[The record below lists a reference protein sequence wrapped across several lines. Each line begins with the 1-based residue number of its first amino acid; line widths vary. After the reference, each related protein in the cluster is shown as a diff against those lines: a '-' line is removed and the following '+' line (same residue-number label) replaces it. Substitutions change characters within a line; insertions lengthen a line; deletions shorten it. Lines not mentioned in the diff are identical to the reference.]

1 MKCNFP
7 LRMRLATLLLASFLS
22 GTVLAH
28 SDEQLDAAAS
38 PHGGQTRMAGPFH
51 FELVVEGKELTVY
64 VTDHGGNKVQTSGAT
79 GTATL
84 TMQKMKKVVTLTPA
98 GDNLLKGSGTVEVGA
113 GTKIVV
119 KLKAPGQA
127 PQQASFTPPVK
138 PRAAEKP
145 REAGHAA
152 HH

>member
-1 MKCNFP
+1 MKYNFP
-7 LRMRLATLLLASFLS
+7 PRMRLAALLLAFFLP

-38 PHGGQTRMAGPFH
+38 PHGGQARMAGPFH
-51 FELVVEGKELTVY
+51 FELVVEGKELAVY
-64 VTDHGGNKVQTSGAT
+64 VTDHGGNKVQTGGAA

-84 TMQKMKKVVTLTPA
+84 TMQKMKEVVTLTPA
-98 GDNLLKGSGTVEVGA
+98 GDNLLKGSGTIEVGT
-113 GTKIVV
+113 GVKIVV
-119 KLKAPGQA
+119 KLKLSGQA
-127 PQQASFTPPVK
+127 PQQASFTPLVK

-145 REAGHAA
+145 QEAGHA